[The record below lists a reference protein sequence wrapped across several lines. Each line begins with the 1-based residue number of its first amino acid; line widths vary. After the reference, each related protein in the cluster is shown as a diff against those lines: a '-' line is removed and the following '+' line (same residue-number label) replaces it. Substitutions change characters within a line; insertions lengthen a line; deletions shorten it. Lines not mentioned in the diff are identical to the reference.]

1 MIYKFKDYE
10 KVEIKR
16 NHLNLGQTRA
26 DGASI
31 QVNSR
36 YIEKDGKP
44 WIAIMGEYHY
54 VRDLHENWERE
65 LLKMKAG
72 GINTVA
78 SYVFW
83 IYHEEIEG
91 QYDFSGDRDLKSFV
105 KLCQKHGLS
114 FVLRIG
120 PWCHGEVRNGG
131 FPDWLLKKNCKLRD
145 NNPEYLS
152 LVETWYRKIFEQVQ
166 GLFFEDGGP
175 IVGIQIENELTD
187 NSEHLGK
194 LKEIA
199 KSIGFDAPIWTV
211 TGWNSIYGAKFPLK
225 DFLPVFGAYVDAPWL
240 DHVDAL
246 PPSRHFAFDTC
257 RNDAA
262 IGMDL
267 IKDTDDDGWR
277 LPYED
282 YPFATCELG
291 SGLPASYI
299 RRPFVSPMDAFGLS
313 LVKLGCGNNL
323 VGYYMYHG
331 GTNKIGKLSTLHES
345 KATGYPNDYAILNY
359 DFQTCIGE
367 YGQIRGQYK
376 LLNLLHL
383 FINDFGEI
391 LAPME
396 HVPAEQFVNA
406 DNDSD
411 LRYCMRTDGDGGF
424 VFINHHQ
431 RGLTLKD
438 VRNAVIDTGKV
449 TFPPMDFTGD
459 MACILPFNIS
469 LGGSVL
475 NYATAQLLCQDGS
488 DYYFAAVPGITPKYS
503 IDGKEYEVDLKEDSH
518 SFKAGD
524 ITIITLSWERAL
536 ELRKVDGKIYFD
548 EADEKISDYVL
559 EKADKTFDLTYPEIF
574 SIGNGHKELTY
585 KKIIAQSSEGLVEIK
600 EKYDVA
606 QLYADGKLVA
616 DSFYIGVPWQIPA
629 SLIYGREAY
638 IVYSD
643 YDDVN
648 VYRDL

>member
-1 MIYKFKDYE
+1 
-10 KVEIKR
+10 
-16 NHLNLGQTRA
+16 
-26 DGASI
+26 
-31 QVNSR
+31 
-36 YIEKDGKP
+36 
-44 WIAIMGEYHY
+44 
-54 VRDLHENWERE
+54 
-65 LLKMKAG
+65 
-72 GINTVA
+72 
-78 SYVFW
+78 
-83 IYHEEIEG
+83 
-91 QYDFSGDRDLKSFV
+91 
-105 KLCQKHGLS
+105 
-114 FVLRIG
+114 
-120 PWCHGEVRNGG
+120 
-131 FPDWLLKKNCKLRD
+131 
-145 NNPEYLS
+145 
-152 LVETWYRKIFEQVQ
+152 
-166 GLFFEDGGP
+166 
-175 IVGIQIENELTD
+175 LT
-187 NSEHLGK
+187 
-194 LKEIA
+194 
-199 KSIGFDAPIWTV
+199 
-211 TGWNSIYGAKFPLK
+211 
-225 DFLPVFGAYVDAPWL
+225 
-240 DHVDAL
+240 
-246 PPSRHFAFDTC
+246 
-257 RNDAA
+257 
-262 IGMDL
+262 
-267 IKDTDDDGWR
+267 
-277 LPYED
+277 
-282 YPFATCELG
+282 
-291 SGLPASYI
+291 ASYI
-299 RRPFVSPMDAFGLS
+299 RRPFVSPMDAYGLS

-449 TFPPMDFTGD
+449 TFPSMDFTGD
-459 MACILPFNIS
+459 MACILPFNIR
-469 LGGSVL
+469 LGESRL

-488 DYYFAAVPGITPKYS
+488 DYYFAAVPGISPKYS
-503 IDGKEYEVDLKEDSH
+503 IDGKEYEVDLKEDSY

-524 ITIITLSWERAL
+524 INIITLSWDRAL
-536 ELRKVDGKIYFD
+536 LLRKVDGKIYFD
-548 EADEKISDYVL
+548 ECVEKINEYTL
-559 EKADKTFDLTYPEIF
+559 EETGVTFELSYPEIF
-574 SIGNGHKELTY
+574 SLGNKASEVTY

-629 SLIYGREAY
+629 VLIYGREAY